1 MIAKKFAA
9 MSQTVKQTKRAAAV
23 RPRFTKSLRFICV
36 SLFIEVIMHPIAY
49 NVTLFLIPIW
59 NKNQPLA

>member
-23 RPRFTKSLRFICV
+23 SPRFTKSLRFICV
-36 SLFIEVIMHPIAY
+36 SLFIEVIMRPIAY
-49 NVTLFLIPIW
+49 LVNTFI
-59 NKNQPLA
+59 